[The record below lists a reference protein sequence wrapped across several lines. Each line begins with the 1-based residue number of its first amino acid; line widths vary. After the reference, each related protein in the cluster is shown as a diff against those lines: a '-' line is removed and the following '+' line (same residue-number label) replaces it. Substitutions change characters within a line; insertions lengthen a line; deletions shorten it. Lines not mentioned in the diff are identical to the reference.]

1 VQPRAEGRAAYL
13 VPAKGAVTVN
23 GQALAE
29 RDGAGIVDEAE
40 IAITATEDAELVLVE
55 VAKE

>member
-1 VQPRAEGRAAYL
+1 

-23 GQALAE
+23 GQALGA
-29 RDGAGIVDEAE
+29 RDGVGIVDEAE